1 MEENEMNLVESF
13 ESSLLSDDNKDLLAT
28 VGDTGLDAVI
38 TGGALDGVPVLGI
51 LNGIFKVT
59 KNF

>member
-1 MEENEMNLVESF
+1 MEENEVNLVESF

-38 TGGALDGVPVLGI
+38 IRGALDG
-51 LNGIFKVT
+51 
-59 KNF
+59 KNFSDNL

>member
-1 MEENEMNLVESF
+1 MNLVESF